1 MTRSTRAMTA
11 SGSTRTVVS
20 NPNSGPRRARWAISA
35 ALTRAF
41 VGMHPTLIQVPP
53 SAAGSASSTRAPRCA
68 ARSVALIPPIPPPTT
83 TRSGVKPSYDRT
95 WVPCPRCRACE
106 RGWSATCRAAGPT
119 SGSSSRSSGRS
130 TSPTRAPAASPTARA
145 TRPSRNANR
154 VIDAERAL
162 GIFWELD
169 IQNWALN
176 APGFVEFTANRTY
189 FACQFLISYGFM
201 LWAYFR
207 RNHAWYFMRNVLIVA
222 GFIGLIGYV
231 AFPTA
236 PPRMFPELG
245 FVDTLNGEAV
255 SHQTGIVETFANPY
269 AAMPSLHTAYALI
282 IGTSGFLVCRHLLLK
297 ILGLLPRA
305 GRVLDR
311 RDGQPLVPR
320 RHRGRLRRAL
330 RGDRRPGADPRR
342 RPAARREPAGPLVRE
357 RRRSLRT
364 PAAAPTVPAG
374 AD

>member
-1 MTRSTRAMTA
+1 MPEM
-11 SGSTRTVVS
+11 
-20 NPNSGPRRARWAISA
+20 
-35 ALTRAF
+35 
-41 VGMHPTLIQVPP
+41 
-53 SAAGSASSTRAPRCA
+53 
-68 ARSVALIPPIPPPTT
+68 
-83 TRSGVKPSYDRT
+83 SGVRT
-95 WVPCPRCRACE
+95 RLERYLP
-106 RGWSATCRAAGPT
+106 RGWADFWLQLAIFWAFYLSYEG
-119 SGSSSRSSGRS
+119 
-130 TSPTRAPAASPTARA
+130 TRGVSDGARDEA
-145 TRPSRNANR
+145 FANANR

-297 ILGLLPRA
+297 IMWACYPALVVFSIVATGNHWFLDAIAGAFVALAAATIGLALTR
-305 GRVLDR
+305 GV
-311 RDGQPLVPR
+311 VPR
-320 RHRGRLRRAL
+320 RG
-330 RGDRRPGADPRR
+330 
-342 RPAARREPAGPLVRE
+342 REPAGPLVRE
-357 RRRSLRT
+357 RERLRRVPPHR
-364 PAAAPTVPAG
+364 PAPASG
-374 AD
+374 D

>member
-1 MTRSTRAMTA
+1 MPEM
-11 SGSTRTVVS
+11 
-20 NPNSGPRRARWAISA
+20 
-35 ALTRAF
+35 
-41 VGMHPTLIQVPP
+41 
-53 SAAGSASSTRAPRCA
+53 
-68 ARSVALIPPIPPPTT
+68 
-83 TRSGVKPSYDRT
+83 SGVRT
-95 WVPCPRCRACE
+95 RLERYLP
-106 RGWSATCRAAGPT
+106 RGWGDFWLQLAIFWAFYISYEG
-119 SGSSSRSSGRS
+119 
-130 TSPTRAPAASPTARA
+130 TRGVSDGARDEA
-145 TRPSRNANR
+145 FANANR

-169 IQNWALN
+169 VQNWALN

-269 AAMPSLHTAYALI
+269 AAMPSLHSAFAMSVGIAAAVVARHWWSRGLWALWGPTVI
-282 IGTSGFLVCRHLLLK
+282 MATIATGNHFWLDAAAGITVAGM
-297 ILGLLPRA
+297 GLLISAYVVRG
-305 GRVLDR
+305 GRVWGSPVTYD
-311 RDGQPLVPR
+311 PAPR
-320 RHRGRLRRAL
+320 
-330 RGDRRPGADPRR
+330 
-342 RPAARREPAGPLVRE
+342 
-357 RRRSLRT
+357 
-364 PAAAPTVPAG
+364 TVPAG
-374 AD
+374 VRALGR